1 MARNR
6 PASKVGVADDT
17 EARKSLRILAIS
29 DAVSPFI
36 YSPNFPDNLPS
47 VDLIL
52 AAGDMP
58 GYVLEFLATKST
70 LRPLYVLGNHSNGYV
85 RDPDTNETRL
95 PGGCINLHRQ
105 VIEHKG
111 LIIAGFEGSPRYRPG
126 EHQYREWEFERF
138 AWQMAPALHWNRM
151 RKGRA
156 VDILLTHAA
165 PVGPHAGDDWPHRG
179 VPAFNRFH
187 ARWKPQLHVHG
198 HVHLNG
204 ANAPRRYVTENGVT
218 VINAFEFTLIDW
230 PVTVD
235 TTPEAK

>member
-1 MARNR
+1 MTAGPGDR
-6 PASKVGVADDT
+6 AG
-17 EARKSLRILAIS
+17 LRILAVS
-29 DAVSPFI
+29 DAVSPFV
-36 YSPNFPDNLPS
+36 YSSNFPDNLPPI
-47 VDLIL
+47 DLIL

-70 LRPLYVLGNHSNGYV
+70 LRPLYVLGNHANGYV

-95 PGGCINLHRQ
+95 PGGCINLHRR
-105 VIEHKG
+105 VIEYKG
-111 LIIAGFEGSPRYRPG
+111 LLIAGFEGSPRYRPG

-138 AWQMAPALHWNRM
+138 AWQMAPALRFNQWR
-151 RKGRA
+151 RGRA

-165 PVGPHAGDDWPHRG
+165 PVGPHAGEDYPHRG

-187 ARWKPQLHVHG
+187 ARWKPKLHVHG

-204 ANAPRRYVTENGVT
+204 ANAPRQYVTEDGVT

-230 PVTVD
+230 PLQAN
-235 TTPEAK
+235 TTPQPNHNS